1 MRLIYLTLISMV
13 PLACSSLFWRSASLP
28 PETIHSGQSTLTYQT
43 VYLERDSWNPLMG
56 TTVKKSY
63 QTRLTLYPKGEGSTA
78 KELPNLTS
86 WTLPGLIAY
95 NSGTDRLF
103 WIQGTDDEYGTYS
116 RKAGRAE
123 KIQEKGFS
131 QAEFWN
137 EEKGLLDLSV
147 SPDGNY
153 YAIVHQTLNTDQ
165 IPSYFLSIWKWGDP
179 KPSERISLSNW
190 EETTGVENS
199 VYSLSWQNSKTLRIK
214 MDSSTI
220 NWVAKQ

>member
-1 MRLIYLTLISMV
+1 MV

-28 PETIHSGQSTLTYQT
+28 PETIQSGQSTLTYQT

-56 TTVKKSY
+56 TTVKTSY
-63 QTRLTLYPKGEGSTA
+63 QTRLTLYPKGKGSVA
-78 KELPNLTS
+78 KDLPNLSS
-86 WTLPGLIAY
+86 WTLPGQIAY
-95 NSGTDRLF
+95 HSGTDSLF

-116 RKAGRAE
+116 RKAGRAA

-153 YAIVHQTLNTDQ
+153 FALVHQTLNSDQ
-165 IPSYFLSIWKWGDP
+165 EPSFFLSIWKWGEP
-179 KPSERISLSNW
+179 KPTEKISLKSW
-190 EETTGVENS
+190 EETTNVIDS
-199 VYSLSWQNSKTLRIK
+199 PYSLTWLNSKTLRIK
-214 MDSSTI
+214 MDRSSI
-220 NWVAKQ
+220 NWTAKP